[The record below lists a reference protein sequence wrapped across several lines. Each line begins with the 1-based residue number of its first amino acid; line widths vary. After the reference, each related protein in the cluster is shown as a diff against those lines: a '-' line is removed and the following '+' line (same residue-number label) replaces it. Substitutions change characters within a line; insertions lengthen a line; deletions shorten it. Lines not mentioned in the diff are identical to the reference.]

1 MSDHQLLQWSEH
13 FNLSGHQLINAQHHQ
28 LFGLVNQLYDLIHR
42 GGDIE
47 SIISITRV
55 LLQQTEGHFAEEETL
70 FYRLPRDEQTLH
82 LLHHKHYLE
91 ALSAF
96 LERLNSGVDMSV
108 ESITDQL
115 RSLADWY
122 QSHVLHSDSKLVTN
136 C

>member
-1 MSDHQLLQWSEH
+1 MSEHSLLSWSEH
-13 FNLSGHQLINAQHHQ
+13 FQLQGHQDLDQQHHQ
-28 LFGLVNQLYDLIHR
+28 LFELVNQLCELINR
-42 GGDIE
+42 GGNID
-47 SIISITRV
+47 SIITLTRS
-55 LLQQTEGHFAEEETL
+55 LLAHTVRHFADEERL
-70 FYRLPRDEQTLH
+70 FYRLPRNERSLH

-96 LERLNSGVDMSV
+96 LERLDSGVNMSA
-108 ESITDQL
+108 ESMNNQL